1 MFLYTFSVVSRC
13 ASSLTPP
20 ANGTVNCTNG
30 REVGSECFFSCF
42 TDYEFYG
49 STTRICIDSG
59 NTANW
64 NGSETN
70 CTGESIFNCKQ
81 ERKKRG
87 KKRGMNKK
95 MGKKKKDKKKKKKK
109 KKNRMRRRRWRRRV
123 RRRRS
128 GRGKRRRRRRGAGS
142 GGEDGG
148 REDDS
153 DEEGSMDFN
162 IRSFCSINPK

>member
-1 MFLYTFSVVSRC
+1 MPEVNLVDDHLLERTISTVASINNFCSISTNITFYMLSVTHC

-70 CTGESIFNCKQ
+70 CTGESIFICKQ
-81 ERKKRG
+81 ERMKR
-87 KKRGMNKK
+87 KENNQ
-95 MGKKKKDKKKKKKK
+95 D
-109 KKNRMRRRRWRRRV
+109 
-123 RRRRS
+123 
-128 GRGKRRRRRRGAGS
+128 A
-142 GGEDGG
+142 
-148 REDDS
+148 
-153 DEEGSMDFN
+153 
-162 IRSFCSINPK
+162 